1 MYGLVN
7 KAIEDLVTR
16 NHGHDAWVQIMT
28 SAGVSGPFV
37 CMRQYPDDVT
47 YRLVEAAGR
56 VLGASSDDVL
66 EAFGEFW
73 TSYTAREGYGDMLGL
88 MGDNLVDFLNDL
100 DNHHARVGLSFPEL
114 RPPSFE
120 CQELEGGALRLRYT
134 STRPGLASLVVGLLR
149 GLGKMFAEDL
159 QIVHE
164 RSLGVGSDEFVI
176 HRHRTRPT

>member
-16 NHGHDAWVQIMT
+16 NHGREAWERIM
-28 SAGVSGPFV
+28 AAAAVSGPFV
-37 CMRQYPDDVT
+37 CMRQYDDAVT
-47 YRLVEAAGR
+47 YRLVEAAAQ
-56 VLGASSDDVL
+56 VLGASSSEVL

-120 CQELEGGALRLRYT
+120 CQDLGNGTLRLRYT

-164 RSLGVGSDEFVI
+164 RSLGAGCDEFLV
-176 HRHRTRPT
+176 HRARPA

>member
-16 NHGHDAWVQIMT
+16 NHGSDAWAQIMT

-56 VLGASSDDVL
+56 VLGASSSQVL

-120 CQELEGGALRLRYT
+120 CAELEDGALRLRYT

-149 GLGKMFAEDL
+149 GLGKMFHEDL

-164 RSLGVGSDEFVI
+164 RSLGVGCDEFLI
-176 HRHRTRPT
+176 HRMRPA